1 MPQRVIPIRTRHF
14 VPQRWNVV
22 LVNAAGTRYD
32 LGSVPI
38 TDTSATILIPGSV
51 PDGVYD
57 VEITADGL
65 AWRGVVQKG
74 IGSVTIDSGTS
85 VPEVVGLPLFT
96 NFSYE
101 IDSGWVKLKWNGDV
115 PKELSGLVSAGLWF
129 GYGIPDFTQAP
140 SVTIPLF
147 HYETQHQYIMKEQTK
162 ASVIGVDVWLFGS
175 AYLVLWYF
183 DRDIDLIGDVDEW
196 STKPCP
202 VFEME
207 VDGVRQS
214 AIGLQK
220 FSSRS
225 LRTRVS
231 GAVVAGGRWWL
242 SGDPSP
248 YISSDVPFRYPSAG
262 HIVDYH
268 YPFTGYQMYAGLAPI
283 GADGSQ
289 GAGQYIALPD
299 RTVLVPP
306 ATILEG

>member
-32 LGSVPI
+32 LGSVAI
-38 TDTSATILIPGSV
+38 AGSSASIIIPSSV
-51 PDGVYD
+51 PDGTYD

-147 HYETQHQYIMKEQTK
+147 HYESQHQYIMKEQTK
-162 ASVIGVDVWLFGS
+162 ASVIGVSVLLRGS
-175 AYLVLWYF
+175 NYLVYWYF
-183 DRDIDLIGDVDEW
+183 DRDIDLIGDASEW
-196 STKPCP
+196 LTTPCP

-214 AIGLQK
+214 AKGLQK
-220 FSSRS
+220 LSARV
-225 LRTRVS
+225 LRTIVT

-242 SGDPSP
+242 SGDPSD
-248 YISSDVPFRYPSAG
+248 YIRSDVPFRYPSAG
-262 HIVDYH
+262 YTVVP
-268 YPFTGYQMYAGLAPI
+268 PFTRSQMYAGLAPI

>member
-14 VPQRWNVV
+14 IPQRWNVV

-32 LGSVPI
+32 LGSVAI
-38 TDTSATILIPGSV
+38 AGSSASIIIPSSV
-51 PDGVYD
+51 PDGTYD

-101 IDSGWVKLKWNGDV
+101 IEDGWVKLKWNGDV

-147 HYETQHQYIMKEQTK
+147 HYESEHQYIMKEQTK
-162 ASVIGVDVWLFGS
+162 ASVIGVDVLLFAGGN
-175 AYLVLWYF
+175 YIVTWHF
-183 DRDIDLIGDVDEW
+183 DRDIDLVGDAIEW
-196 STKPCP
+196 LSTPCP

-207 VDGVRQS
+207 VGGVRQN
-214 AIGLQK
+214 AKGLQK
-220 FSSRS
+220 LSARS

-231 GAVVAGGRWWL
+231 GAVVPGSRWWL

-262 HIVDYH
+262 YIVK
-268 YPFTGYQMYAGLAPI
+268 YPFRESQMYAGLAPI